1 MHTRLNKGR
10 LKFTLKFTLSPDI
23 SSEDAASVSTNVP
36 MNSYLTHTHTHSTTI
51 HKHTLHTHMLQE
63 HTDLR
68 GFLKSGE
75 TQTSSREASKSASV
89 LCHRVCVCVCASA
102 FQRGHRGP
110 ANPCEQPSNGPMVT
124 PHTEQSQD
132 HKHTFTH
139 TPVVESNTNWLH
151 TDVSERKCPA

>member
-23 SSEDAASVSTNVP
+23 SSEDAASVSTHVP
-36 MNSYLTHTHTHSTTI
+36 MNSYLTHTHTQQQYI
-51 HKHTLHTHMLQE
+51 NTLYTHTHAAGPHRFEGVPQK
-63 HTDLR
+63 R
-68 GFLKSGE
+68 GDPNLFTGG
-75 TQTSSREASKSASV
+75 QQ
-89 LCHRVCVCVCASA
+89 VCICAVSPCVCASA